1 MLIISIVGTFVKTLP
16 KTWLLVLRSPIL
28 SIRSVSIAEGPNGS
42 LGAIGYTDLAIDVA
56 EVGLQSVPTHHKLLR
71 DVLGVTAH
79 G

>member
-1 MLIISIVGTFVKTLP
+1 METLP
-16 KTWLLVLRSPIL
+16 KPGLLVLRSPIL
-28 SIRSVSIAEGPNGS
+28 SIRSISIADGPNGS
-42 LGAIGYTDLAIDVA
+42 LGSIRYTDLAIDVA